1 MSSNDDRSKMSG
13 WDAHRVDELDRA
25 LMTTPAQ
32 RLRWLED
39 AIAFAF
45 RVGALPRR
53 GAPEHRLTTPRA
65 GLLSALPPTDSPT
78 TRLSEALEQERE
90 ERL

>member
-1 MSSNDDRSKMSG
+1 MSSNDDRSRMSG

-32 RLRWLED
+32 RLRWLEE
-39 AIAFAF
+39 AIAFAS

-53 GAPEHRLTTPRA
+53 GVPERGLTGPRD
-65 GLLSALPPTDSPT
+65 GLLSALPPIDSPT